1 MLALHKYSGFG
12 DQTKSY
18 TIRSVQEDIDML
30 KSCDTVVAL
39 SNATVD
45 NQVIFG
51 KNSDRSAV
59 ECQPLVLRGRKSHLP
74 DSVTNCQFIQL
85 PEVRTTYRHIGS
97 TPYWCWGDEHGFNEH
112 QVVIGNEGLGSKC
125 EFDSPKLIG
134 MELVRLGLE
143 RASTA
148 AEAVEVMT
156 TLITK
161 YGQGKFSNQA
171 NVRTYDNGYIIADP
185 REAYILET
193 AGHEWAAKRVDSVAG
208 ISNVYSIEDD
218 WDCLSPTAL
227 EHAIADNWW
236 MEKSEQF
243 NFAEAY
249 SHQADRSV
257 GSGAIRRRRS
267 CTLLNQHL
275 GNIDIPTTM
284 AVLSD
289 HGGDDADKT
298 SFDTMIKQGGICVH
312 HDQDGTGGNTAASL
326 VAHLCADNSRLPV
339 YWCSFYSPC
348 LGVFLPMFIEG
359 ELPPVLA
366 IGNEEPSDESPWW
379 LFRQLSLQSRS
390 DKIGSISTIQERW
403 KRFQK
408 CLFESAYKIAKA
420 GRELI
425 DDQCQAEAK
434 QLLTKYM
441 AENVEV
447 MLKTVREMLTGTSAS
462 DTRR

>member
-1 MLALHKYSGFG
+1 
-12 DQTKSY
+12 
-18 TIRSVQEDIDML
+18 ML
-30 KSCDTVVAL
+30 KGCDTVVAL
-39 SNATVD
+39 SNATTD

-51 KNSDRSAV
+51 KNSDRPAT
-59 ECQPLVLRGRKSHLP
+59 ECQPLVLRDRKSHSLG
-74 DSVTNCQFIQL
+74 SMTNCQFIQI
-85 PEVRTTYRHIGS
+85 PEVRTAYRHIGS

-112 QVVIGNEGLGSKC
+112 QVVIGNEGLKSKY

-161 YGQGKFSNQA
+161 YGQGEFSNKA
-171 NVRTYDNGYIIADP
+171 NVHTYDNGYIIADP
-185 REAYILET
+185 HEAYILET
-193 AGHEWAAKRVDSVAG
+193 AGHEWATKRIDSVAG

-227 EHAIADNWW
+227 EQAIANNWW
-236 MEKSEQF
+236 RGKAEQL
-243 NFAEAY
+243 NFAVAY
-249 SHQADRSV
+249 SHQVDRSV
-257 GSGAIRRRRS
+257 GSGAVRRRRS
-267 CTLLNQHL
+267 HALLNQHL
-275 GNIDIPTTM
+275 GNIDIPITM

-298 SFDTMIKQGGICVH
+298 SFDTTIKQGGICVH

-359 ELPPVLA
+359 ELPSVLA
-366 IGNEEPSDESPWW
+366 IGSEHPSDESPWW
-379 LFRQLSLQSRS
+379 LFRRLSLKSRS
-390 DKIGSISTIQERW
+390 DTIGPISTIQERW

-408 CLFESAYKIAKA
+408 CLFESAYKMAKT

-425 DDQCQAEAK
+425 DDQRQTEAK
-434 QLLTKYM
+434 QLLTEYM
-441 AENVEV
+441 AGNVKV
-447 MLKTVREMLTGTSAS
+447 MLKTVREMLAGASTSN
-462 DTRR
+462 TRR

>member
-1 MLALHKYSGFG
+1 
-12 DQTKSY
+12 
-18 TIRSVQEDIDML
+18 ML

-51 KNSDRSAV
+51 KNSDRPAI
-59 ECQPLVLRGRKSHLP
+59 ECQPLVLRDRKSYFLG
-74 DSVTNCQFIQL
+74 SMTNCQFIQL

-112 QVVIGNEGLGSKC
+112 QVVIGNEGLKSKY

-161 YGQGKFSNQA
+161 YGQGEFSNKA

-185 REAYILET
+185 HEAYILET
-193 AGHEWAAKRVDSVAG
+193 AGHEWATKRIDSVAG

-227 EHAIADNWW
+227 EQAIANNWW
-236 MEKSEQF
+236 RGKAEQL
-243 NFAEAY
+243 NFSEAY
-249 SHQADRSV
+249 SYQVDRSV
-257 GSGAIRRRRS
+257 GSGAVRRRRS
-267 CTLLNQHL
+267 CSLLNQHL
-275 GNIDIPTTM
+275 GNIDIETTI

-289 HGGDDADKT
+289 HGGDDTDRT
-298 SFDTMIKQGGICVH
+298 SFDTVLRQGGICVH
-312 HDQDGTGGNTAASL
+312 HNQDGTGGNTAASL

-339 YWCSFYSPC
+339 YWSSLYSPC

-359 ELPPVLA
+359 ELPSVLA
-366 IGNEEPSDESPWW
+366 IGSKKPSEESPWW
-379 LFRQLSLQSRS
+379 LFRQLSLKSYS
-390 DKIGSISTIQERW
+390 DAIESTSVVREKW
-403 KRFQK
+403 GTFQK
-408 CLFESAYKIAKA
+408 CLFDSAYEMAKA
-420 GRELI
+420 GKELI
-425 DDQCQAEAK
+425 DDQRQAEAK
-434 QLLTKYM
+434 QLLTEYM
-441 AENVEV
+441 TKNVALMIKIV
-447 MLKTVREMLTGTSAS
+447 RGILVNTRTSTVKG
-462 DTRR
+462 

>member
-1 MLALHKYSGFG
+1 
-12 DQTKSY
+12 
-18 TIRSVQEDIDML
+18 ML

-51 KNSDRSAV
+51 KNSDRPAV
-59 ECQPLVLRGRKSHLP
+59 ECQPLVLRERKSHFL
-74 DSVTNCQFIQL
+74 DSMTNCQFIRL

-112 QVVIGNEGLGSKC
+112 QVVIGNEGLGSKY

-171 NVRTYDNGYIIADP
+171 NVRTYDNGYIITDP
-185 REAYILET
+185 HEAYILET
-193 AGHEWAAKRVDSVAG
+193 AGHEWATKRIDSIAG
-208 ISNVYSIEDD
+208 ISNVYSIEND
-218 WDCLSPTAL
+218 WDCLSPTAI
-227 EHAIADNWW
+227 EQAMANNWW
-236 MEKSEQF
+236 MDKTKQL

-249 SHQADRSV
+249 SYQADRSV
-257 GSGAIRRRRS
+257 GSGAVRRRRS

-275 GNIDIPTTM
+275 GNIDIPTAI

-289 HGGDDADKT
+289 HGGDDSDET
-298 SFDTMIKQGGICVH
+298 SFDTTLKQGGICVH
-312 HDQDGTGGNTAASL
+312 HDQDGAGGNTAASL
-326 VAHLCADNSRLPV
+326 VAHLCADNSRLPI
-339 YWCSFYSPC
+339 YWCSLYSPC

-359 ELPPVLA
+359 ELPSVLA
-366 IGNEEPSDESPWW
+366 VGSEKPLDESPWW
-379 LFRQLSLQSRS
+379 LFRQLSLKVCAGGIEPVSVVRE
-390 DKIGSISTIQERW
+390 KWET
-403 KRFQK
+403 FQK
-408 CLFESAYKIAKA
+408 RLFGSAYEMAKV
-420 GRELI
+420 GKELI
-425 DDQCQAEAK
+425 DDQRQAEAK
-434 QLLTKYM
+434 QILTEYM
-441 AENVEV
+441 AENVAL
-447 MLKTVREMLTGTSAS
+447 MLETVRRMLTDMSVST
-462 DTRR
+462 TRE